1 MRFFSHLKM
10 TINFVALKSIRMNF
24 KESVKYLYSLGH
36 ETLAMKLGL
45 ENTRRLLAS
54 LGEPQ
59 TSFLKIQI
67 AGTNGKGSVAAFL
80 DSICRAASIKTGLFT
95 SPHLVSITER
105 IKINGIEITE
115 AKFAELTSHVKKT
128 AEDLVKN
135 KVLETLPTFFEHLTA
150 IGLLAFAREKVDLAI
165 LETGLG
171 GRLDSTTAAE
181 SEITCL
187 TPIDLDHQE
196 YLGET
201 LEEIAAEKAAVIH
214 SQTRSAIISKQKP
227 AALNAILKRCAETGV
242 KPIVDACRFEVKSTT
257 PDGKMIAT
265 FQTANELYENVCL
278 NLRGRHQLENASIA
292 IVAAENLKDFSIS
305 RAAIVK
311 GLETAEHAGRLEFV
325 GKFLYDGAHNTAGA
339 KALGEFLQ
347 EFSQNKITLVFGAMR
362 DKDLSEIAS
371 ILFPLAENLILT
383 RAENPRSAEPEKLRE
398 FVPQS
403 FPTEK
408 VFVTESVSEAIKKAR
423 EITAPEDLICVTGS
437 LYLVGEAE
445 SIIS

>member
-1 MRFFSHLKM
+1 V
-10 TINFVALKSIRMNF
+10 NFD
-24 KESVKYLYSLGH
+24 ESVKYLYSLGH

-45 ENTRRLLAS
+45 ENTRRLLAA

-59 TSFLKIQI
+59 KSFLKIQI

-105 IKINGIEITE
+105 IKINGSEITKE
-115 AKFAELTSHVKKT
+115 KFAGLTDQVKET
-128 AEDLVKN
+128 AEHLVKN
-135 KVLETLPTFFEHLTA
+135 KVLEALPTFFEHLTVM
-150 IGLLAFAREKVDLAI
+150 GLLAFASEKVDLAI

-181 SEITCL
+181 SEIVCL

-201 LEEIAAEKAAVIH
+201 LEEIAGEKAAVIH

-227 AALNAILKRCAETGV
+227 AALNAILKRCAETGI
-242 KPIVDACRFEVKSTT
+242 KPIVDACRFEIEGATL
-257 PDGKMIAT
+257 DGKMFAT
-265 FQTANELYENVCL
+265 FQSANEIYENVCL
-278 NLRGRHQLENASIA
+278 NLRGRHQLENAATA
-292 IVAAENLKDFSIS
+292 IVTAENLKDFSIS
-305 RAAIVK
+305 RAAIIE
-311 GLETAEHAGRLEFV
+311 GLETGTHAGRLETQGNILF
-325 GKFLYDGAHNTAGA
+325 DGAHNAAGA

-347 EFSQNKITLVFGAMR
+347 EFVRNKITLVFGAMR

-383 RAENPRSAEPEKLRE
+383 RAENPRSATPEKLRE
-398 FVPQS
+398 FVPQN

-408 VFVTESVSEAIKKAR
+408 VFVAESVSEAIKKAR

-437 LYLVGEAE
+437 LYLIGEAK
-445 SIIS
+445 SITNYEFQITN

>member
-1 MRFFSHLKM
+1 V
-10 TINFVALKSIRMNF
+10 NFD
-24 KESVKYLYSLGH
+24 ESVKYLYSLGH

-45 ENTRRLLAS
+45 ENTRRLLAALS
-54 LGEPQ
+54 EPQ
-59 TSFLKIQI
+59 KSFLKVQI
-67 AGTNGKGSVAAFL
+67 AGTNGKGSVAVFL

-105 IKINGIEITE
+105 IKINGSEITE
-115 AKFAELTSHVKKT
+115 AKFAELTSQIKVT

-181 SEITCL
+181 SEIACL

-201 LEEIAAEKAAVIH
+201 LEEIAGEKAAVIH

-242 KPIVDACRFEVKSTT
+242 KPIVGACRFEIEGAAQ
-257 PDGKMIAT
+257 DGKMIAT
-265 FQTANELYENVCL
+265 FLTANEIYENVYL
-278 NLRGRHQLENASIA
+278 NLRGRHQLENAATA
-292 IVAAENLKDFSIS
+292 IVTAENLKDFSIP
-305 RAAIVK
+305 RAAIIE
-311 GLETAEHAGRLEFV
+311 GLETGTHAGRLEVQGNILF
-325 GKFLYDGAHNTAGA
+325 DGAHNAAGA

-347 EFSQNKITLVFGAMR
+347 EFIRNKITLVFGAMR

-383 RAENPRSAEPEKLRE
+383 RAENPRSATPEKLRD
-398 FVPQS
+398 FVPQN
-403 FPTEK
+403 FPAEK
-408 VFVTESVSEAIKKAR
+408 FFVAESVSEAIKKAR
-423 EITAPEDLICVTGS
+423 EIAAPEDLICVTGS
-437 LYLVGEAE
+437 LYLVGEAKA
-445 SIIS
+445 IIN

>member
-1 MRFFSHLKM
+1 V
-10 TINFVALKSIRMNF
+10 NFD
-24 KESVKYLYSLGH
+24 ESVKYLYSLGH

-45 ENTRRLLAS
+45 ENTRRLLAA

-59 TSFLKIQI
+59 KSFLKIQI

-115 AKFAELTSHVKKT
+115 AKFSELTSQVKET

-135 KVLETLPTFFEHLTA
+135 KALETLPTFFEHLTA
-150 IGLLAFAREKVDLAI
+150 IGLLAFAREKVDLVI

-181 SEITCL
+181 SEIVCL

-201 LEEIAAEKAAVIH
+201 LKKIASEKAAIIH
-214 SQTRSAIISKQKP
+214 PNARFAVVSKQKP
-227 AALNAILKRCAETGV
+227 AALNVILKRCAETGI
-242 KPIVDACRFEVKSTT
+242 KPIVDACRFEVKGAT
-257 PDGKMIAT
+257 PNGKMIAT
-265 FQTANELYENVCL
+265 FLTASGIYENVCL
-278 NLRGRHQLENASIA
+278 NLRGRHQLENAATA
-292 IVAAENLKDFSIS
+292 IVTAENLKDFSIS
-305 RAAIVK
+305 RAAIIQ
-311 GLETAEHAGRLEFV
+311 GLETGTHAGRLEIQGNILF
-325 GKFLYDGAHNTAGA
+325 DGAHNAAGA

-347 EFSQNKITLVFGAMR
+347 EFIQNKITLVFGAMR

-383 RAENPRSAEPEKLRE
+383 RAENPRSAAAEKLRE
-398 FVPQS
+398 YVPQN

-408 VFVTESVSEAIKKAR
+408 VFVTDSVSEAIKKAR

-437 LYLVGEAE
+437 LYLVGEAK
-445 SIIS
+445 SITNYEFQITN